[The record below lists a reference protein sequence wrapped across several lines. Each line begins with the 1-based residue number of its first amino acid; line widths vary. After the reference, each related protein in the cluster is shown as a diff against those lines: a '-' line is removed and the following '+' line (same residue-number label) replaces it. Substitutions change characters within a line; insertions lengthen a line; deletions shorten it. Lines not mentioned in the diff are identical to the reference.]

1 MNKNSNYKG
10 IILAGGAGTRLH
22 PLTKVISKQLL
33 PVYNRPMIFYPLSTL
48 IKANIK
54 EIMIITT
61 PEDNISFKRLLG
73 DGSQWG
79 VSIEYAIQDKPEG
92 IAQSL
97 IIADSWLDNNSVVLI
112 LGDNLFFGPKLSNIL
127 EEAIINN
134 DGSTVFAYKVD
145 DPERYGV
152 IEVDKELNI
161 LSIEEKPEIPK
172 SNWIITGMYIYDN
185 NSVDYARNLRKS
197 GRGEYEITDLNKLY
211 LEKKKLK
218 PIFLDE
224 TFSWLDTGTFDTLL
238 DASTFVKE
246 IESKSDTKVVDLIIT

>member
-33 PVYNRPMIFYPLSTL
+33 PIYNRPMIFYPLSTL